1 MCPLQGQFPYL
12 PAGMWLHLPGRLSC
26 ILGWGSFSLCFW
38 CCSICIKQLNV
49 HSLNQRM
56 PPLQRGVCVAWACCP
71 SFDHCGWEGGQS
83 RVPRQACSSSSR
95 GHSPGVPW
103 SPLEGK
109 KSAFITTSSNTR
121 GSSRNLRSCFYIHC
135 LIVITQA
142 IFVQEICVILVA
154 LPNLRLVICLK
165 SHLIFHS
172 LPVSSNRTCI
182 TAGSWREKEA

>member
-1 MCPLQGQFPYL
+1 MYS
-12 PAGMWLHLPGRLSC
+12 GMRVFQSLFLMLFNLYKTIKC
-26 ILGWGSFSLCFW
+26 SFSEPENGSSAKRYLCSMSVLPF
-38 CCSICIKQLNV
+38 L
-49 HSLNQRM
+49 R
-56 PPLQRGVCVAWACCP
+56 PLGRGGRSVT
-71 SFDHCGWEGGQS
+71 

-95 GHSPGVPW
+95 EHSPGVPW

-135 LIVITQA
+135 LIIITQA

-165 SHLIFHS
+165 SYFIFHS
-172 LPVSSNRTCI
+172 LPVSSKRTCI
-182 TAGSWREKEA
+182 TAGSWREKET